1 MWTIGI
7 YAGASPFHLL
17 PPAEISNP
25 VLTCRSVSDVPAAF
39 VADPF
44 MVRAGGAWY
53 MFFEVFNR
61 QTDKGEIGLAI
72 SEDGLAWAYQHVVLA
87 EPFHLSYPYVFEW
100 ENEYYMIPE
109 TLGANAVRL
118 YKATTFPMRWSPLGS
133 LIEGSLADPS
143 IFFFDNRWWMF
154 ACSTPYRHDTLRLF
168 HAPDLLGAWTEHPAG
183 PIVEGDKRRA
193 RPGGR
198 VLVSGR
204 KIIRFAQDCF
214 PIYGAGVRA
223 FEISELT
230 AESYREEETRRS
242 PVLAAS
248 GGGWNRLGMHN
259 VDPHHV
265 SEGRWVACVDGLSGE
280 WPDEVS

>member
-7 YAGASPFHLL
+7 YAGASPFKLL
-17 PPAEISNP
+17 PPAGISNP
-25 VLTCRSVSDVPAAF
+25 VLTYRNVSDVPAAF

-44 MVRAGGAWY
+44 MVRAGGVWY

-61 QTDKGEIGLAI
+61 QTDKGEIGLAT
-72 SEDGLAWAYQHVVLA
+72 SDDGLAWAYQHVVLA

-118 YKATTFPMRWSPLGS
+118 YKATAFPSRWSLLRP
-133 LIEGSLADPS
+133 LIEGGLADPS

-183 PIVEGDKRRA
+183 PIVEGDNRRA

-214 PIYGAGVRA
+214 PVYGARVRA

-230 AESYREEETRRS
+230 EKSYREEENRHS

-259 VDPHHV
+259 VDPHLV
-265 SEGRWVACVDGLSGE
+265 SEGQWIACVDGLSGE